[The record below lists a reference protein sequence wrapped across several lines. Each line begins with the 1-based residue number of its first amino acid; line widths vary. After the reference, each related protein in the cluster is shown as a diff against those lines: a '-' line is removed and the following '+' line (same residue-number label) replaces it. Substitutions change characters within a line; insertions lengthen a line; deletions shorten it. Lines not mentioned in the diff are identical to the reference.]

1 MSVNFEDLKDL
12 EGFYS
17 SFAESWNSQ
26 HRTDEYDPVTHTY
39 KWIVTDEADYQDF
52 INTYNIY
59 HKDGS
64 IVKNGSLIELGEN
77 EIMLSKERL
86 NNWFSTDE
94 ELQTAISEGL
104 TFDLLD
110 KSYDPIKGLTVVG
123 YFSHNNNYNS
133 QDAVSNDKLK
143 EYIKAELFTG
153 YDYVIAS
160 LTQDEKINKDFVTFC
175 ETFSEDTKVKY
186 TVQNSSTGVLDN
198 FGDMFDTLSEVF
210 LYVGIGFAV
219 FASFLLMNFISTSIS
234 YKKREIG
241 VLRALGARGTDVF
254 GIFFNESLVIAA
266 INFVLATIATFV
278 AAFFINNAVINDL
291 GFNLVILTVGI
302 RQVVLI
308 LGISIIAAFI
318 ASLLPVVKI
327 ARKKPIDAINNR

>member
-1 MSVNFEDLKDL
+1 
-12 EGFYS
+12 
-17 SFAESWNSQ
+17 
-26 HRTDEYDPVTHTY
+26 
-39 KWIVTDEADYQDF
+39 
-52 INTYNIY
+52 
-59 HKDGS
+59 
-64 IVKNGSLIELGEN
+64 
-77 EIMLSKERL
+77 
-86 NNWFSTDE
+86 
-94 ELQTAISEGL
+94 
-104 TFDLLD
+104 
-110 KSYDPIKGLTVVG
+110 
-123 YFSHNNNYNS
+123 
-133 QDAVSNDKLK
+133 
-143 EYIKAELFTG
+143 
-153 YDYVIAS
+153 
-160 LTQDEKINKDFVTFC
+160 
-175 ETFSEDTKVKY
+175 
-186 TVQNSSTGVLDN
+186 
-198 FGDMFDTLSEVF
+198 MFDTLSEVF